1 MRGSRASSG
10 AFKPH
15 LTPTPHCL
23 NGLVRAVVCKR
34 VLGNVC
40 RHFPLSQLGV
50 GGAMHPVGG
59 GQGCLL
65 HILHPQDRPHEK
77 SSWKVRASSKR
88 PPEIPGCSTYPLFG
102 VSGVSLLPRSP
113 AVLGVEN
120 HGKRPQM
127 KTLLPSKGA
136 WLVSLP
142 WPQSL
147 FACTLSPPC
156 PQTFHFTEEPF
167 MGHLPVERSGFWPE
181 CFPWTEDP
189 N

>member
-65 HILHPQDRPHEK
+65 HILQPQDRLHEK
-77 SSWKVRASSKR
+77 YSWKVRASSKR
-88 PPEIPGCSTYPLFG
+88 PPEVPGCSTYPLWGERGESIAQEPSSVGGREPWQKATDETPASFQG
-102 VSGVSLLPRSP
+102 GLASVPSMASVTVYLYSVTPLPPNLSL
-113 AVLGVEN
+113 
-120 HGKRPQM
+120 H
-127 KTLLPSKGA
+127 
-136 WLVSLP
+136 
-142 WPQSL
+142 
-147 FACTLSPPC
+147 
-156 PQTFHFTEEPF
+156 
-167 MGHLPVERSGFWPE
+167 
-181 CFPWTEDP
+181 
-189 N
+189 